1 MNKSQLVEK
10 LIKESDPMPAYYS
23 FFETWESIKFP
34 PGHEKPPKEEFE
46 AKLQALVDAQP
57 LSKLR
62 EERNVLL
69 DKTDKYTTPDYPH
82 ADEAA
87 KQAWLDYRQVLR
99 NLPSTAT
106 PTLDKDGNLGGFEW
120 PAVPA

>member
-1 MNKSQLVEK
+1 
-10 LIKESDPMPAYYS
+10 MPAYYS
-23 FFETWESIKFP
+23 FLETWESIKFP
-34 PGHEKPPKEEFE
+34 PGHEKPPKAEFE

-120 PAVPA
+120 PVQPSP